1 MKFVC
6 PASMRRARVPAQR
19 IKGSQDGAGDYNNG
33 GEEEH
38 GRLSTASI
46 AEVRALYQRDRERQE
61 ADCPHRP
68 RRVGWARI
76 DTGGSALL
84 AGALQSKEG
93 HALTPAQK
101 VMHYE
106 AWK

>member
-1 MKFVC
+1 M
-6 PASMRRARVPAQR
+6 AQA
-19 IKGSQDGAGDYNNG
+19 ITTMVAKKSTAVSG
-33 GEEEH
+33 
-38 GRLSTASI
+38 TASI